1 MVHILKLETSM
12 AKFFKMN
19 TKTNGSIL
27 LGYLGMFEK
36 ALDISHHLN
45 NIKLNEFVSI
55 VQKVMLVL
63 GHFHVFVA

>member
-1 MVHILKLETSM
+1 MSEEVIRENLR
-12 AKFFKMN
+12 
-19 TKTNGSIL
+19 NGFSEDENVVQII
-27 LGYLGMFEK
+27 
-36 ALDISHHLN
+36 LDISHNLN